1 MDFFFGNCDE
11 WELFFSEVCGLLFTS
26 IYMAT
31 EPRKGRVPIRID
43 RRKLLWRIGP
53 LGKRGVKKG
62 HKTATFVK
70 ITWRGVPRN

>member
-1 MDFFFGNCDE
+1 M
-11 WELFFSEVCGLLFTS
+11 CGLLFTS
-26 IYMAT
+26 IYMAS

-70 ITWRGVPRN
+70 VTWKGFHVIKFSALSIKSSGAVS